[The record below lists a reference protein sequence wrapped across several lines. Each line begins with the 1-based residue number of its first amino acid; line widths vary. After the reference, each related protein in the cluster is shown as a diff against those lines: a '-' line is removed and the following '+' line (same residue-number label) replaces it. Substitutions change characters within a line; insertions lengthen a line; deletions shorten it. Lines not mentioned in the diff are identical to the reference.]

1 MPASRT
7 LLIMSG
13 SKRGLAQAA
22 PGAGGARP
30 FSPVQ
35 QTAFLTCF
43 WRREESLKPAP
54 LIRDPFAAR
63 PVDAFVAEETLAEMR
78 ASKRKDEAVDL
89 LACRTAFCDE
99 FVVEEVGRLT
109 GAAGLQVV
117 ALGAGLCSRPY
128 RLHPSCTSDVQWFE
142 VDRDLEVLQWKHEVM
157 GADCVGGDSI
167 PTVHS
172 LACDL
177 SQPEQ
182 VAKSLLEHP
191 HFSSERPTV
200 FVMEGLLEYLPQE
213 VHEPLFRA
221 CVESASGG
229 GPVRGALQSGGAAA
243 VAEGARRRL

>member
-1 MPASRT
+1 M
-7 LLIMSG
+7 
-13 SKRGLAQAA
+13 
-22 PGAGGARP
+22 
-30 FSPVQ
+30 Q

-63 PVDAFVAEETLAEMR
+63 LVDAFVAEETLAEMR
-78 ASKRKDEAVDL
+78 ASERKDEAVDL

-109 GAAGLQVV
+109 GAAEAAAATGLQVV

-128 RLHPSCTSDVQWFE
+128 RLHQSCASDVQWFE
-142 VDRDLEVLQWKHEVM
+142 VDRDREVLQWKHEVM
-157 GADCVGGDSI
+157 GADSVGGDSI
-167 PTVHS
+167 PKVHS

-213 VHEPLFRA
+213 VHQPLFRA
-221 CVESASGG
+221 CVESTRG
-229 GPVRGALQSGGAAA
+229 GPVSMVMQNLGRI
-243 VAEGARRRL
+243 V